1 MEEKKVVRALS
12 EHLSLPPPPPPTVA
26 VAINGKKKSK
36 YVAFWALE
44 KFIPEGFSDFKL
56 LYVRPPVTY
65 IPTPMGNA
73 ISITELRDD
82 VVSAYKQEVDWN
94 TNEML
99 RPYKKMF
106 ERRKAQVEIL
116 VLESNEPVAAIAEE
130 IAGTGVTKLVIG
142 MSLRG
147 FFSRKIDMS
156 SLIATAVPRFCTVYV
171 VSKGKLASV
180 RPSDSDTSGSVR
192 FERIE
197 RSSSTSESTDSPRLP
212 SEYQDLL
219 SFVSEAQSRVSP
231 FFPAP
236 KHSAFPEMS
245 SSSAVVTMDTSS
257 SETERSE
264 VSRGRGMQIV
274 QSGNEGKKNNSNN
287 NNDESFSASFP
298 MGTEAYHAMS
308 WASKWRDHEDRR
320 EIMSS
325 SSSNNHELANMD
337 WGAVVPENY
346 SWVSH
351 QASNMSDG
359 LLSVHSMTDN
369 QVNLSFEIEKL
380 RAELKH
386 VQEMYAMAQTET
398 VDASK
403 KLTELNQR
411 RFMESEKLVDLKE
424 KEVAAKDT
432 ASKEKRRYEEA
443 MKEAEKVKEL
453 MMREALHR
461 REAEIKAERD
471 AKEKDKLQASLV
483 SPGIQYQH
491 YSWEEI
497 AAATSDFSEDLKI
510 GIGAYGTVYKC
521 NLHHTT
527 GAVKV
532 LHAGETQLSKQF
544 DQELEILSKIRH
556 PHLVLLLGACPE
568 RGCLV
573 YEYMDNGSL
582 DDRLMR
588 VNDTPPIPWFDRF
601 RIALEVASA
610 LVFLHKSKPRPII
623 HRDLKPGNIL
633 LDHNYV
639 SKLGDVGLSTMV
651 NQDDAASK
659 LTVYKK
665 TSPVGT
671 LCYIDPEYQRTGI
684 ISPKSDVYS
693 LGVVILQLITA
704 KPAIAITHMV
714 EESIGDDAEF
724 MAVLDVKAGSWPISE
739 TRELA
744 ALGLCCTEMRRRDR
758 PDLKDQIIP
767 ALERLRKVVD
777 KAQNS
782 LSRNPSG
789 PPSHFICPLLKGVMN
804 EPCVAADGYTYDR
817 ESIEDWLREKDTSPV
832 TNLPLPNKNL
842 LANYTLYSAIMEWKS
857 NKK

>member
-1 MEEKKVVRALS
+1 MDDKRPARALS
-12 EHLSLPPPPPPTVA
+12 EHLDRPPPPPPAVA

-36 YVAFWALE
+36 YVVFWALE

-56 LYVRPPVTY
+56 LYVRPPITH

-73 ISITELRDD
+73 ISIAEVRDD
-82 VVSAYKQEVDWN
+82 VVSAYKQDVYWN
-94 TNEML
+94 TDEMI

-106 ERRKAQVEIL
+106 ERRKVQVEIL
-116 VLESNEPVAAIAEE
+116 VLESQEPAAAIAEE
-130 IAGTGVTKLVIG
+130 ISGTGVTKLVIG
-142 MSLRG
+142 MSLLG

-156 SLIATAVPRFCTVYV
+156 SMIATAVPRFCTVYV
-171 VSKGKLASV
+171 ISKGKLASV
-180 RPSDSDTSGSVR
+180 RPSDSDSSGSIR
-192 FERIE
+192 LERIE
-197 RSSSTSESTDSPRLP
+197 RSSSTSGSTDSPGVH
-212 SEYQDLL
+212 SEYQEFA

-231 FFPAP
+231 FSPTP
-236 KHSAFPEMS
+236 KHSKFPEMS
-245 SSSAVVTMDTSS
+245 GSEVVQMDTSS

-264 VSRGRGMQIV
+264 ISGESVMQIV
-274 QSGNEGKKNNSNN
+274 RSGYEGKRNSSSS
-287 NNDESFSASFP
+287 ESFSASFP
-298 MGTEAYHAMS
+298 MGLEAYHAMS
-308 WASKWRDHEDRR
+308 WTSKWRDHEDRR
-320 EIMSS
+320 EIVSS
-325 SSSNNHELANMD
+325 CSSNNHEIANMD
-337 WGAVVPENY
+337 WGAV
-346 SWVSH
+346 
-351 QASNMSDG
+351 
-359 LLSVHSMTDN
+359 
-369 QVNLSFEIEKL
+369 
-380 RAELKH
+380 
-386 VQEMYAMAQTET
+386 
-398 VDASK
+398 
-403 KLTELNQR
+403 LTEINQQR
-411 RFMESEKLVDLKE
+411 LEESEKLVELKQ
-424 KEVAAKDT
+424 KEEVAKDT
-432 ASKEKRRYEEA
+432 ASKDKQRYEEA

-453 MMREALHR
+453 MMKEALQR
-461 REAEIKAERD
+461 REAEIQAERD

-497 AAATSDFSEDLKI
+497 TAATSDFSEDLKI
-510 GIGAYGTVYKC
+510 GVGAYGTVYKC

-568 RGCLV
+568 QGCLV

-582 DDRLMR
+582 DDRLMQ
-588 VNDTPPIPWFDRF
+588 VNDTPPIPWFERF

-633 LDHNYV
+633 LDHNFV

-659 LTVYKK
+659 LTVFKK

-714 EESIGDDAEF
+714 EEAIGDDAEF
-724 MAVLDVKAGSWPISE
+724 MGMLDVKAGSWPISE

-758 PDLKDQIIP
+758 PELKDQIIP
-767 ALERLRKVVD
+767 ALERLRKV
-777 KAQNS
+777 
-782 LSRNPSG
+782 G
-789 PPSHFICPLLKGVMN
+789 MMN

-817 ESIEDWLREKDTSPV
+817 KSIEGWLREKDVSPV

-857 NKK
+857 S

>member
-1 MEEKKVVRALS
+1 MEDKKVVRALS
-12 EHLSLPPPPPPTVA
+12 EHLSLPPPPSPAVA

-36 YVAFWALE
+36 YVVFWALE

-56 LYVRPPVTY
+56 LYVRSPVTY

-73 ISITELRDD
+73 ISIAELRDD

-106 ERRKAQVEIL
+106 ERRKVQVEIL
-116 VLESNEPVAAIAEE
+116 VLESHEPVAAIAEE
-130 IAGTGVTKLVIG
+130 IAGTGVSKLVIG

-156 SLIATAVPRFCTVYV
+156 ALIATAVPRFCTVYV

-180 RPSDSDTSGSVR
+180 RPSDSDASGSTR
-192 FERIE
+192 FERTE
-197 RSSSTSESTDSPRLP
+197 RSSSTSGSTDSPRLP
-212 SEYQDLL
+212 SDYQDYL
-219 SFVSEAQSRVSP
+219 SSVSEAQSRVST
-231 FFPAP
+231 FLPAP
-236 KHSAFPEMS
+236 KHSMS
-245 SSSAVVTMDTSS
+245 SSVSAVVQMETSS
-257 SETERSE
+257 SDTDHEE
-264 VSRGRGMQIV
+264 VSRGRRMEIV
-274 QSGNEGKKNNSNN
+274 DSGNEEKKNK
-287 NNDESFSASFP
+287 DESFSVSFP

-325 SSSNNHELANMD
+325 SSSNNHELANLD

-346 SWVSH
+346 SWVSRC
-351 QASNMSDG
+351 ASNMSDG

-386 VQEMYAMAQTET
+386 VQEMYTMAQTET

-411 RFMESEKLVDLKE
+411 RFEESEKLVELKE
-424 KEVAAKDT
+424 KEEVAQYT
-432 ASKEKRRYEEA
+432 ASKEKQRYEEA

-453 MMREALHR
+453 MMKEALHR
-461 REAEIKAERD
+461 RESEIKADRN

-497 AAATSDFSEDLKI
+497 TAATSDFAEDLKI

-532 LHAGETQLSKQF
+532 LHAGETHLSKQF

-582 DDRLMR
+582 DDRLML
-588 VNDTPPIPWFDRF
+588 VNDTPPIPWFERF

-633 LDHNYV
+633 LDHNFV

-651 NQDDAASK
+651 NQDEASSR
-659 LTVYKK
+659 LTIFKK

-693 LGVVILQLITA
+693 LGVVILQLLTA

-724 MAVLDVKAGSWPISE
+724 MAVLDVNAGSWPISE

-782 LSRNPSG
+782 LSRTPSG

-817 ESIEDWLREKDTSPV
+817 EAIEEWLREKDTSPV
-832 TNLPLPNKNL
+832 TNLPLPNKKL
-842 LANYTLYSAIMEWKS
+842 LANYTLYAAIMDWKS
-857 NKK
+857 NKQ

>member
-1 MEEKKVVRALS
+1 MDEKKAARALS
-12 EHLSLPPPPPPTVA
+12 VHLALPPPPPPTVA

-73 ISITELRDD
+73 ISVTELRDD
-82 VVSAYKQEVDWN
+82 LVSAYKQELDWN
-94 TNEML
+94 TKEML
-99 RPYKKMF
+99 QPYKKMF
-106 ERRKAQVEIL
+106 DRRKVQVEIL
-116 VLESNEPVAAIAEE
+116 VLESNDPSAAIAQE

-156 SLIATAVPRFCTVYV
+156 SMIATAVPRFCTVYV

-180 RPSDSDTSGSVR
+180 RPSDSDASGSIR
-192 FERIE
+192 LET
-197 RSSSTSESTDSPRLP
+197 SSSTSGSTDSPRLP
-212 SEYQDLL
+212 SEYQDFN
-219 SFVSEAQSRVSP
+219 SFVSEAQSRVS
-231 FFPAP
+231 
-236 KHSAFPEMS
+236 EMRS
-245 SSSAVVTMDTSS
+245 SGVAHMDTSC
-257 SETERSE
+257 SETGQSD
-264 VSRGRGMQIV
+264 VSRERGMQIV
-274 QSGNEGKKNNSNN
+274 LSGGGGGGGGNEGRKSNYNN
-287 NNDESFSASFP
+287 NNESFSASFP
-298 MGTEAYHAMS
+298 MGEEAYHAMS
-308 WASKWRDHEDRR
+308 WTSRWRDHEERR
-320 EIMSS
+320 SIMSS
-325 SSSNNHELANMD
+325 SSSNNHELANME

-359 LLSVHSMTDN
+359 RISFHSFNDN
-369 QVNLSFEIEKL
+369 QVNLTFEIEKL
-380 RAELKH
+380 RSELQH
-386 VQEMYAMAQTET
+386 LQEMYAMAQNEN

-403 KLTELNQR
+403 KLNELNQR
-411 RFMESEKLVDLKE
+411 RFEESEKLEDLKE
-424 KEVAAKDT
+424 KEEAAKDT
-432 ASKEKRRYEEA
+432 ASKERQRYEEV

-453 MMREALHR
+453 MVKEALHR
-461 REAEIKAERD
+461 REAEIKAERE

-483 SPGIQYQH
+483 CPGIQYQH

-497 AAATSDFSEDLKI
+497 TAATNDFSEDLKI
-510 GIGAYGTVYKC
+510 GVGAYGTVYKC

-568 RGCLV
+568 RGCLI

-582 DDRLMR
+582 DDRLML
-588 VNDTPPIPWFDRF
+588 VNDTPPIPWFERF

-633 LDHNYV
+633 LDQNFV

-659 LTVYKK
+659 LTVFKK

-714 EESIGDDAEF
+714 EEAIGDDAEF
-724 MAVLDVKAGSWPISE
+724 MALLDVKAGSWPISE

-767 ALERLRKVVD
+767 TLERLWKVVE

-782 LSRNPSG
+782 LSRTSLD

-804 EPCVAADGYTYDR
+804 QPCVAADGFTYDR
-817 ESIEDWLREKDTSPV
+817 EAIEDWLRENDTSPV

-842 LANYTLYSAIMEWKS
+842 LANYTLYSAIMEWKA
-857 NKK
+857 NK

>member
-12 EHLSLPPPPPPTVA
+12 EHLSLPPPPSLSVA

-36 YVAFWALE
+36 YVVFWALE
-44 KFIPEGFSDFKL
+44 KFIPEGFTDFKL

-73 ISITELRDD
+73 ISISELNND
-82 VVSAYKQEVDWN
+82 VVSAYKQEVDRS

-106 ERRKAQVEIL
+106 ERRKVHVEIL
-116 VLESNEPVAAIAEE
+116 VLESHEPVAAIAEE

-156 SLIATAVPRFCTVYV
+156 SMIATAVPRFCTVYV
-171 VSKGKLASV
+171 ISKGKLASV
-180 RPSDSDTSGSVR
+180 RPSESDASGSIR
-192 FERIE
+192 FERTE
-197 RSSSTSESTDSPRLP
+197 RSSSTSGSTDSPRLP
-212 SEYQDLL
+212 SEYQDFL

-231 FFPAP
+231 VFPAR
-236 KHSAFPEMS
+236 KHSMS
-245 SSSAVVTMDTSS
+245 SSSAVVQMDTSS
-257 SETERSE
+257 SETDQEE
-264 VSRGRGMQIV
+264 VSKGRGMEILHMA
-274 QSGNEGKKNNSNN
+274 NEGNKNK
-287 NNDESFSASFP
+287 DESFSASFP

-320 EIMSS
+320 GIMSS

-351 QASNMSDG
+351 CASNMSDG
-359 LLSVHSMTDN
+359 LLSVHSVTDN

-411 RFMESEKLVDLKE
+411 RFEESEKLVELKE
-424 KEVAAKDT
+424 MEEVAKYT
-432 ASKEKRRYEEA
+432 ASKEKQRYEEA

-453 MMREALHR
+453 MMKEALHR
-461 REAEIKAERD
+461 READIKAERD

-491 YSWEEI
+491 YTWEEI
-497 AAATSDFSEDLKI
+497 AAATSDFAENLKI

-582 DDRLMR
+582 DDRLML
-588 VNDTPPIPWFDRF
+588 VNDTPPIPWFERF

-633 LDHNYV
+633 LDHNFV

-651 NQDDAASK
+651 NQDDASSK
-659 LTVYKK
+659 LTVFKK

-704 KPAIAITHMV
+704 KPAIAITHML
-714 EESIGDDAEF
+714 EEAIGDDAEF
-724 MAVLDVKAGSWPISE
+724 MAILDKKAGSWPISE

-767 ALERLRKVVD
+767 ALERLKKVAN

-782 LSRNPSG
+782 LSRTPSG
-789 PPSHFICPLLKGVMN
+789 PPSHFICPLIKGVMN

-817 ESIEDWLREKDTSPV
+817 EAIEEWLRENDTSPV

-857 NKK
+857 NKQ

>member
-12 EHLSLPPPPPPTVA
+12 EHLSLPPPPSPSVA

-44 KFIPEGFSDFKL
+44 KFIPEGFTDFKL
-56 LYVRPPVTY
+56 LYVRPPVSY
-65 IPTPMGNA
+65 IPTPMGNT
-73 ISITELRDD
+73 ISVSELRDD
-82 VVSAYKQEVDWN
+82 VVSAYKQEVDWS

-106 ERRKAQVEIL
+106 ERRKVQVEVL
-116 VLESNEPVAAIAEE
+116 VLDSNEPAAAIAEE

-156 SLIATAVPRFCTVYV
+156 SMIATAVPRFCTVYV
-171 VSKGKLASV
+171 ISKGKLASV
-180 RPSDSDTSGSVR
+180 RPSESDASGSIR
-192 FERIE
+192 FE
-197 RSSSTSESTDSPRLP
+197 RSSSTSGSTDSPRLP
-212 SEYQDLL
+212 PEYQDFL
-219 SFVSEAQSRVSP
+219 SFVSEGQSRVSP
-231 FFPAP
+231 FSPAP
-236 KHSAFPEMS
+236 KNSLG
-245 SSSAVVTMDTSS
+245 SSAVVQMDTSS
-257 SETERSE
+257 SGTDQEE
-264 VSRGRGMQIV
+264 VSTGRGMEIV
-274 QSGNEGKKNNSNN
+274 HSGIEGKKNK
-287 NNDESFSASFP
+287 DESFSASFP
-298 MGTEAYHAMS
+298 MGTEAYNSMS
-308 WASKWRDHEDRR
+308 WTSKWRDHEDRR
-320 EIMSS
+320 EIRSS
-325 SSSNNHELANMD
+325 SSSNNHDLANMD

-351 QASNMSDG
+351 CASNMSDG
-359 LLSVHSMTDN
+359 LLSVHSITDN
-369 QVNLSFEIEKL
+369 QVNLNFEIEKL

-398 VDASK
+398 VGASQ

-411 RFMESEKLVDLKE
+411 RFEESEKLVELKE
-424 KEVAAKDT
+424 KEEVAKDT
-432 ASKEKRRYEEA
+432 GSKEKQRYNEA

-471 AKEKDKLQASLV
+471 AREKDKLQASLV

-491 YSWEEI
+491 YTWEEI
-497 AAATSDFSEDLKI
+497 TAATSDFAENLKI

-582 DDRLMR
+582 DDRLML
-588 VNDTPPIPWFDRF
+588 VNNTPPIPWFDRF

-633 LDHNYV
+633 LDHNFV

-651 NQDDAASK
+651 NQDDDSSN
-659 LTVYKK
+659 LTIFKK

-693 LGVVILQLITA
+693 LGIVILQLLTA
-704 KPAIAITHMV
+704 KPAIAITHMM
-714 EESIGDDAEF
+714 EEAIGDDAEF
-724 MAVLDVKAGSWPISE
+724 MAILDKKAGSWPISE

-767 ALERLRKVVD
+767 ALERLKKVAD

-782 LSRNPSG
+782 LSRTPSG
-789 PPSHFICPLLKGVMN
+789 PPSHFICPLVKGVMN

-817 ESIEDWLREKDTSPV
+817 EAIEEWLRENDTSPV

-857 NKK
+857 NKQ

>member
-1 MEEKKVVRALS
+1 MEGNKPTRSLS
-12 EHLSLPPPPPPTVA
+12 EHLSIPPPPSPAVA

-56 LYVRPPVTY
+56 IYVRPPVTY

-73 ISITELRDD
+73 ISISELRAD
-82 VVSAYKQEVDWN
+82 VVSAYRQEVDWN
-94 TNEML
+94 TNETL

-106 ERRKAQVEIL
+106 ERRKVSVEIL
-116 VLESNEPVAAIAEE
+116 VLESHDPVAAIAEE
-130 IAGTGVTKLVIG
+130 IAGTRVTKLVIG

-156 SLIATAVPRFCTVYV
+156 SMIATAVPRFCTVYV

-180 RPSDSDTSGSVR
+180 RPSDSDASGTIR
-192 FERIE
+192 LERIE
-197 RSSSTSESTDSPRLP
+197 RDSFTSGSTDSPSPRVP
-212 SEYQDLL
+212 SDYQDFL
-219 SFVSEAQSRVSP
+219 SFVSEAQSRVSH
-231 FFPAP
+231 FHPAAA
-236 KHSAFPEMS
+236 KHSEVS
-245 SSSAVVTMDTSS
+245 SSTVVQMDTSS
-257 SETERSE
+257 SETDQSE
-264 VSRGRGMQIV
+264 VSTGRAMQIV
-274 QSGNEGKKNNSNN
+274 PSNGNEEKKSNTSN
-287 NNDESFSASFP
+287 ESFSASFP
-298 MGTEAYHAMS
+298 MGAHEAYHAMS
-308 WASKWRDHEDRR
+308 FASKWRDHEDRR
-320 EIMSS
+320 SIMSS
-325 SSSNNHELANMD
+325 SSSNNHEIANMD

-346 SWVSH
+346 SFVSN
-351 QASNMSDG
+351 QASNMSEG

-369 QVNLSFEIEKL
+369 NQVNLNFEIEKL

-398 VDASK
+398 VDASQ

-411 RFMESEKLVDLKE
+411 KYEESEKLMELKE
-424 KEVAAKDT
+424 KEEVAKDT
-432 ASKEKRRYEEA
+432 ASKEKQRYEET

-453 MMREALHR
+453 MMKEALRR

-491 YSWEEI
+491 YSWEEL
-497 AAATSDFSEDLKI
+497 AAATSNFSEDLKI
-510 GIGAYGTVYKC
+510 GMGAYGTVYKC

-582 DDRLMR
+582 DDRLMQ
-588 VNDTPPIPWFDRF
+588 VNGTPAIPWFERF
-601 RIALEVASA
+601 TIALEVASA

-633 LDHNYV
+633 IDHNFV

-651 NQDDAASK
+651 NQDDASSK
-659 LTVYKK
+659 LTVFKK

-693 LGVVILQLITA
+693 LGIVILQLITA
-704 KPAIAITHMV
+704 KPAIALTHMV
-714 EESIGDDAEF
+714 EEAIGDDAEF
-724 MAVLDVKAGSWPISE
+724 MALLDAKAGPWPISE

-744 ALGLCCTEMRRRDR
+744 ALGLCCTELRRRDR

-777 KAQNS
+777 KAQNLIGRS
-782 LSRNPSG
+782 PSG

-817 ESIEDWLREKDTSPV
+817 EAIQDWLRENDTSPV

-842 LANYTLYSAIMEWKS
+842 LANYNLYSAIMEWKS
-857 NKK
+857 NKQ

>member
-1 MEEKKVVRALS
+1 MDNKKPARPLS
-12 EHLSLPPPPPPTVA
+12 KHLDLPPPPPPSPVVA
-26 VAINGKKKSK
+26 LAINGKKKSK
-36 YVAFWALE
+36 YVVFWALD

-99 RPYKKMF
+99 CPYKKMF
-106 ERRKAQVEIL
+106 ERRKVQVEIL
-116 VLESNEPVAAIAEE
+116 VLESHEPAAAIAKE
-130 IAGTGVTKLVIG
+130 ISETGVTKLVIG
-142 MSLRG
+142 MSLLG

-156 SLIATAVPRFCTVYV
+156 SMIATAVPRFCTVYV

-180 RPSDSDTSGSVR
+180 RPSDSDASIR
-192 FERIE
+192 YE
-197 RSSSTSESTDSPRLP
+197 RSSTTSGSTDSPRAP
-212 SEYQDLL
+212 SEHP
-219 SFVSEAQSRVSP
+219 VSEAQSRFS
-231 FFPAP
+231 
-236 KHSAFPEMS
+236 SLPEMS
-245 SSSAVVTMDTSS
+245 RSTVVQ
-257 SETERSE
+257 SETE
-264 VSRGRGMQIV
+264 
-274 QSGNEGKKNNSNN
+274 QSGNEGKKSINSN
-287 NNDESFSASFP
+287 ESFSASFP
-298 MGTEAYHAMS
+298 MGAEAYHAMS
-308 WASKWRDHEDRR
+308 WTSKWRDHEDRR

-325 SSSNNHELANMD
+325 CSSNNHEVANMD
-337 WGAVVPENY
+337 WGSVVPENY
-346 SWVSH
+346 SFVSH

-359 LLSVHSMTDN
+359 LLSIHSMTGN
-369 QVNLSFEIEKL
+369 HVNMSFEIEKL

-386 VQEMYAMAQTET
+386 VQEMYAMAQIET

-403 KLTELNQR
+403 KLTELNQQ
-411 RFMESEKLVDLKE
+411 RFEELENLVELEEMEEE
-424 KEVAAKDT
+424 AKDT
-432 ASKEKRRYEEA
+432 ASNEKQRYEDK

-453 MMREALHR
+453 MMKEALHR
-461 REAEIKAERD
+461 REAEIKAELD

-483 SPGIQYQH
+483 TPGIQYQH
-491 YSWEEI
+491 YSWEEL

-510 GIGAYGTVYKC
+510 GVGAYGTVYKC

-556 PHLVLLLGACPE
+556 PHLVLLLGACAE

-582 DDRLMR
+582 DDRLML
-588 VNDTPPIPWFDRF
+588 VNDTSPIPWFERF

-610 LVFLHKSKPRPII
+610 LVFLHKCKPRPII

-633 LDHNYV
+633 LDHNFV

-659 LTVYKK
+659 LTVFKK

-684 ISPKSDVYS
+684 ISPKSDVFS

-714 EESIGDDAEF
+714 EEAIGDDAEF
-724 MAVLDVKAGSWPISE
+724 KGI
-739 TRELA
+739 
-744 ALGLCCTEMRRRDR
+744 DR
-758 PDLKDQIIP
+758 PDLKDQSIP

-782 LSRNPSG
+782 ITRTPSG
-789 PPSHFICPLLKGVMN
+789 PPSHFICPLLKGLMN
-804 EPCVAADGYTYDR
+804 QPCVAADGYTYDR
-817 ESIEDWLREKDTSPV
+817 EAIEDWLREKDTSPV

-857 NKK
+857 NKQ

>member
-1 MEEKKVVRALS
+1 MDDKKPARPLS
-12 EHLSLPPPPPPTVA
+12 KHLDLPPPPPPSPVVA
-26 VAINGKKKSK
+26 LAINGKKKSK
-36 YVAFWALE
+36 YVVFWALD

-99 RPYKKMF
+99 CPYKRMF
-106 ERRKAQVEIL
+106 ERRKVQVEIL
-116 VLESNEPVAAIAEE
+116 VLESHEPAAAIAKE
-130 IAGTGVTKLVIG
+130 ISETGVTKLVIG
-142 MSLRG
+142 MSLLG

-156 SLIATAVPRFCTVYV
+156 SMIATAVPRFCTVYV

-180 RPSDSDTSGSVR
+180 RPSDSDASIR
-192 FERIE
+192 YE
-197 RSSSTSESTDSPRLP
+197 RSSTTSGSTDSPRAP
-212 SEYQDLL
+212 SEHP
-219 SFVSEAQSRVSP
+219 VSEAQSRFS
-231 FFPAP
+231 
-236 KHSAFPEMS
+236 SLPEMS
-245 SSSAVVTMDTSS
+245 RSTVVQMDTSS
-257 SETERSE
+257 SETE
-264 VSRGRGMQIV
+264 
-274 QSGNEGKKNNSNN
+274 QSGNEGKKSINSN
-287 NNDESFSASFP
+287 ESFSASFP
-298 MGTEAYHAMS
+298 MGAEAYHAMS
-308 WASKWRDHEDRR
+308 WTCKWRDHEDRR

-325 SSSNNHELANMD
+325 CSSNNHEVANMD
-337 WGAVVPENY
+337 WGSVVPENY
-346 SWVSH
+346 SFVSH
-351 QASNMSDG
+351 QATSNMSDG
-359 LLSVHSMTDN
+359 LLSIHSMTGN
-369 QVNLSFEIEKL
+369 HVNMSFEIEKL

-386 VQEMYAMAQTET
+386 VQEMYAMAQIET

-403 KLTELNQR
+403 KLTELNQQ
-411 RFMESEKLVDLKE
+411 RFEELENLVELEEMEEE
-424 KEVAAKDT
+424 AKDT
-432 ASKEKRRYEEA
+432 ASNEKQRYEDK

-453 MMREALHR
+453 MMKEALHR
-461 REAEIKAERD
+461 REAEIKAELD

-483 SPGIQYQH
+483 TPGIQYQH
-491 YSWEEI
+491 YSWEEL

-510 GIGAYGTVYKC
+510 GVGAYGTVYKC

-556 PHLVLLLGACPE
+556 PHLVLLLGACAE

-573 YEYMDNGSL
+573 YEYMENGSL
-582 DDRLMR
+582 DDRLML
-588 VNDTPPIPWFDRF
+588 VNDTSPIPWFERF

-610 LVFLHKSKPRPII
+610 LVFLHKCKPRPII

-633 LDHNYV
+633 LDHNFV

-659 LTVYKK
+659 LTVFKK

-684 ISPKSDVYS
+684 ISPKSDVFS

-714 EESIGDDAEF
+714 EEAIGDDAEF
-724 MAVLDVKAGSWPISE
+724 M
-739 TRELA
+739 
-744 ALGLCCTEMRRRDR
+744 GLDR

-777 KAQNS
+777 KAQKS
-782 LSRNPSG
+782 ITRTPSG
-789 PPSHFICPLLKGVMN
+789 PPSHFICPLLKGLMN
-804 EPCVAADGYTYDR
+804 QPCVAADGYTYDR
-817 ESIEDWLREKDTSPV
+817 EAIEDWLREKDTSPV

-857 NKK
+857 NKQ

>member
-1 MEEKKVVRALS
+1 MEEKKVARALS
-12 EHLSLPPPPPPTVA
+12 EHLSLPPPPSPVVA

-44 KFIPEGFSDFKL
+44 KFVPEGFSDFKL

-73 ISITELRDD
+73 ISVSELRDD
-82 VVSAYKQEVDWN
+82 VVSAYRQEVDWH

-106 ERRKAQVEIL
+106 ERRKVHVEIL
-116 VLESNEPVAAIAEE
+116 VLESHEPVAAIAEE

-156 SLIATAVPRFCTVYV
+156 SMIATAVPRFCTVYV

-180 RPSDSDTSGSVR
+180 RPSDSDASGSIR
-192 FERIE
+192 FERTE
-197 RSSSTSESTDSPRLP
+197 RSSSTSGSTDSPRLP
-212 SEYQDLL
+212 SEYQDFL

-236 KHSAFPEMS
+236 KHSMS
-245 SSSAVVTMDTSS
+245 TSAVVQMETSS
-257 SETERSE
+257 SENDQEE
-264 VSRGRGMQIV
+264 VSRGRGMEIV
-274 QSGNEGKKNNSNN
+274 QSGNEGKKNK
-287 NNDESFSASFP
+287 DESFSASFP
-298 MGTEAYHAMS
+298 MGTDAYHAMS

-346 SWVSH
+346 SFVSH
-351 QASNMSDG
+351 CASNMSDG
-359 LLSVHSMTDN
+359 LLSVHSVTDN

-398 VDASK
+398 VDASN

-411 RFMESEKLVDLKE
+411 RFMESEKLVELKE
-424 KEVAAKDT
+424 MEEVAKDT
-432 ASKEKRRYEEA
+432 ASKEKQRYEEA

-453 MMREALHR
+453 MMKEALHR

-471 AKEKDKLQASLV
+471 AREKDKLQASLV

-491 YSWEEI
+491 YTWEEI
-497 AAATSDFSEDLKI
+497 AAATSDFAENLKI

-582 DDRLMR
+582 DDRLML
-588 VNDTPPIPWFDRF
+588 VNDTPPIPWFERF
-601 RIALEVASA
+601 RISLEVASA

-633 LDHNYV
+633 LDHNFV

-659 LTVYKK
+659 LTVFKK

-714 EESIGDDAEF
+714 EEAIGDDAEF
-724 MAVLDVKAGSWPISE
+724 MALLDVKAGTWPISE

-744 ALGLCCTEMRRRDR
+744 ALGLCCTELRRRDR

-782 LSRNPSG
+782 LSRTLSG
-789 PPSHFICPLLKGVMN
+789 PPSHFICPLIKGVMN

-817 ESIEDWLREKDTSPV
+817 EAIEEWLREKDTSPV

-857 NKK
+857 NEQ

>member
-1 MEEKKVVRALS
+1 MDKKKSARSLS
-12 EHLSLPPPPPPTVA
+12 EHLSLPPPPSHAVA

-36 YVAFWALE
+36 YVSFWALE

-56 LYVRPPVTY
+56 IYVRPPVTY

-73 ISITELRDD
+73 VSI
-82 VVSAYKQEVDWN
+82 WN
-94 TNEML
+94 SNDTL

-106 ERRKAQVEIL
+106 ERRKVRVEIL
-116 VLESNEPVAAIAEE
+116 VLESHDPVAAIAEE
-130 IAGTGVTKLVIG
+130 IAGTRVTKLVIG

-147 FFSRKIDMS
+147 FFTRKIDMS
-156 SLIATAVPRFCTVYV
+156 SMIATAVPRFCTVYV

-180 RPSDSDTSGSVR
+180 RPSDSDASGTIR
-192 FERIE
+192 FERME
-197 RSSSTSESTDSPRLP
+197 RDSSTSDSIDSPNPIIYLVFF
-212 SEYQDLL
+212 
-219 SFVSEAQSRVSP
+219 SFISEAQSRVSNIST
-231 FFPAP
+231 AS
-236 KHSAFPEMS
+236 KHSEMS
-245 SSSAVVTMDTSS
+245 SSATVQMDMMSS
-257 SETERSE
+257 CETDQQLE
-264 VSRGRGMQIV
+264 VSTCRAMQT
-274 QSGNEGKKNNSNN
+274 EERKSNTSN
-287 NNDESFSASFP
+287 ESFSASF
-298 MGTEAYHAMS
+298 
-308 WASKWRDHEDRR
+308 ASKWRDHEDWRSIR
-320 EIMSS
+320 SS
-325 SSSNNHELANMD
+325 SSSNNHEIANME
-337 WGAVVPENY
+337 WGVVVPENY
-346 SWVSH
+346 SRVSSD
-351 QASNMSDG
+351 QGSNMSDG
-359 LLSVHSMTDN
+359 LLSFNSMTDN
-369 QVNLSFEIEKL
+369 NKANLTFEIEKL

-386 VQEMYAMAQTET
+386 VQEMYAMAETKT
-398 VDASK
+398 VDASQ

-411 RFMESEKLVDLKE
+411 KYEDSQKFTELKE
-424 KEVAAKDT
+424 KEKVANDT
-432 ASKEKRRYEEA
+432 SSKEKQSYEET
-443 MKEAEKVKEL
+443 MKVKEL
-453 MMREALHR
+453 MMKEALRR

-483 SPGIQYQH
+483 SLGIQYQH

-510 GIGAYGTVYKC
+510 GMGAYGTVYKC
-521 NLHHTT
+521 NLHHTA

-582 DDRLMR
+582 YDRLMQ
-588 VNDTPPIPWFDRF
+588 VNDIPAIPWFERF
-601 RIALEVASA
+601 RIALEIASA

-633 LDHNYV
+633 LDHNFV
-639 SKLGDVGLSTMV
+639 SKLGDVGLSTMI

-659 LTVYKK
+659 LTVLKK
-665 TSPVGT
+665 TNPVGT

-693 LGVVILQLITA
+693 LGIVILQLITA
-704 KPAIAITHMV
+704 KSPIGITHKV
-714 EESIGDDAEF
+714 EESIGNDAEF
-724 MAVLDVKAGSWPISE
+724 MALLDVKAGTWPISE

-744 ALGLCCTEMRRRDR
+744 ALGLWCTELRRRDR
-758 PDLKDQIIP
+758 PDLKDLIIP
-767 ALERLRKVVD
+767 ALERLWKVVD
-777 KAQNS
+777 EAQNS
-782 LSRNPSG
+782 VGRTPSG

-817 ESIEDWLREKDTSPV
+817 EAIQDWLRENDTSPV

-842 LANYTLYSAIMEWKS
+842 LANYNLYSAIMEWKS
-857 NKK
+857 NKQ

>member
-1 MEEKKVVRALS
+1 MDDKRPARALS
-12 EHLSLPPPPPPTVA
+12 EHLDRPPPPPPAVA

-36 YVAFWALE
+36 YVVFWALE

-56 LYVRPPVTY
+56 LYVRPPITH

-73 ISITELRDD
+73 ISIAEVRDD
-82 VVSAYKQEVDWN
+82 VVSAYKQDVYWN
-94 TNEML
+94 TDEMI

-106 ERRKAQVEIL
+106 ERRKVQVEIL
-116 VLESNEPVAAIAEE
+116 VLESQEPAAAIAEE
-130 IAGTGVTKLVIG
+130 ISGTGVTKLVIG
-142 MSLRG
+142 MSLLG

-156 SLIATAVPRFCTVYV
+156 SMIATAVPRFCTVYV
-171 VSKGKLASV
+171 ISKGKLASV
-180 RPSDSDTSGSVR
+180 RPSDSDSSGSIR
-192 FERIE
+192 LERIE
-197 RSSSTSESTDSPRLP
+197 RSSSTSGSTDSPGVH
-212 SEYQDLL
+212 SEYQEFA

-231 FFPAP
+231 FSPTP
-236 KHSAFPEMS
+236 KHSKFPEMS
-245 SSSAVVTMDTSS
+245 GSEVVQMDTSS

-264 VSRGRGMQIV
+264 ISGESVMQIV
-274 QSGNEGKKNNSNN
+274 RSGYEGKRNSSSS
-287 NNDESFSASFP
+287 ESFSASFP
-298 MGTEAYHAMS
+298 MGLEAYHAMS
-308 WASKWRDHEDRR
+308 WTSKWRDHEDRR
-320 EIMSS
+320 EIVSS
-325 SSSNNHELANMD
+325 CSSNNHEIANMD
-337 WGAVVPENY
+337 WGAVVPDNY
-346 SWVSH
+346 SFVSPRT
-351 QASNMSDG
+351 SNMSDG

-369 QVNLSFEIEKL
+369 HVNLNFEIEKL

-386 VQEMYAMAQTET
+386 VQEMYAKAQSET
-398 VDASK
+398 VDASEE
-403 KLTELNQR
+403 LTEINQQR
-411 RFMESEKLVDLKE
+411 LEESEKLVELKQ
-424 KEVAAKDT
+424 KEEVAKDT
-432 ASKEKRRYEEA
+432 ASKDKQRYEEA

-453 MMREALHR
+453 MMKEALQR
-461 REAEIKAERD
+461 REAEIQAERD

-497 AAATSDFSEDLKI
+497 TAATSDFSEDLKI
-510 GIGAYGTVYKC
+510 GVGAYGTVYKC

-568 RGCLV
+568 QGCLV

-582 DDRLMR
+582 DDRLMQ
-588 VNDTPPIPWFDRF
+588 VNDTPPIPWFERF

-633 LDHNYV
+633 LDHNFV

-659 LTVYKK
+659 LTVFKK

-714 EESIGDDAEF
+714 EEAIGDDAEF
-724 MAVLDVKAGSWPISE
+724 MGMLDVKAGSWPISE

-758 PDLKDQIIP
+758 PELKDQIIP
-767 ALERLRKVVD
+767 ALERLRKVVY

-782 LSRNPSG
+782 LSRTPSG
-789 PPSHFICPLLKGVMN
+789 PPSHFISLHL
-804 EPCVAADGYTYDR
+804 
-817 ESIEDWLREKDTSPV
+817 SPSQGDDERAV
-832 TNLPLPNKNL
+832 CSCGWV
-842 LANYTLYSAIMEWKS
+842 YIRS
-857 NKK
+857 

>member
-1 MEEKKVVRALS
+1 MDDKKPARPLS
-12 EHLSLPPPPPPTVA
+12 KHLDLPPPPPPSPVVA
-26 VAINGKKKSK
+26 LAINGKKKSK
-36 YVAFWALE
+36 YVVFWALD

-99 RPYKKMF
+99 CPYKRMF
-106 ERRKAQVEIL
+106 ERRKVQVEIL
-116 VLESNEPVAAIAEE
+116 VLESHEPAAAIAKE
-130 IAGTGVTKLVIG
+130 ISETGVTKLVIG
-142 MSLRG
+142 MSLLG

-156 SLIATAVPRFCTVYV
+156 SMIATAVPRFCTVYV

-180 RPSDSDTSGSVR
+180 RPSDSDASIR
-192 FERIE
+192 YE
-197 RSSSTSESTDSPRLP
+197 RSSTTSGSTDSPRAP
-212 SEYQDLL
+212 SEHP
-219 SFVSEAQSRVSP
+219 VSEAQSRFS
-231 FFPAP
+231 
-236 KHSAFPEMS
+236 SLPEMS
-245 SSSAVVTMDTSS
+245 RSTVVQMDTSS
-257 SETERSE
+257 SETE
-264 VSRGRGMQIV
+264 
-274 QSGNEGKKNNSNN
+274 QSGNEGKKSINSN
-287 NNDESFSASFP
+287 ESFSASFP
-298 MGTEAYHAMS
+298 MGAEAYHAMS
-308 WASKWRDHEDRR
+308 WTS
-320 EIMSS
+320 
-325 SSSNNHELANMD
+325 
-337 WGAVVPENY
+337 
-346 SWVSH
+346 
-351 QASNMSDG
+351 SNMSDG
-359 LLSVHSMTDN
+359 LLSIHSMTGN
-369 QVNLSFEIEKL
+369 HVNMSFEIEKL

-386 VQEMYAMAQTET
+386 VQEMYAMAQIET

-403 KLTELNQR
+403 KLTELNQQ
-411 RFMESEKLVDLKE
+411 RFEELENLVELEEMEEE
-424 KEVAAKDT
+424 AKDT
-432 ASKEKRRYEEA
+432 ASNEKQRYEDK

-453 MMREALHR
+453 MMKEALHR
-461 REAEIKAERD
+461 REAEIKAELD

-483 SPGIQYQH
+483 TPGIQYQH
-491 YSWEEI
+491 YSWEEL

-510 GIGAYGTVYKC
+510 GVGAYGTVYKC

-556 PHLVLLLGACPE
+556 PHLVLLLGACAE

-573 YEYMDNGSL
+573 YEYMENGSL
-582 DDRLMR
+582 DDRLML
-588 VNDTPPIPWFDRF
+588 VNDTSPIPWFERF

-610 LVFLHKSKPRPII
+610 LVFLHKCKPRPII

-633 LDHNYV
+633 LDHNFV

-659 LTVYKK
+659 LTVFKK

-684 ISPKSDVYS
+684 ISPKSDVFS

-714 EESIGDDAEF
+714 EEAIGDDAEF
-724 MAVLDVKAGSWPISE
+724 M
-739 TRELA
+739 
-744 ALGLCCTEMRRRDR
+744 GLDR

-777 KAQNS
+777 KAQKS
-782 LSRNPSG
+782 ITRTPSG
-789 PPSHFICPLLKGVMN
+789 PPSHFICPLLKGLMN
-804 EPCVAADGYTYDR
+804 QPCVAADGYTYDR
-817 ESIEDWLREKDTSPV
+817 EAIEDWLREKDTSPV

-857 NKK
+857 NKQ

>member
-1 MEEKKVVRALS
+1 MEDRKTESSLS
-12 EHLSLPPPPPPTVA
+12 QHVSQPIPPPAVA

-44 KFIPEGFSDFKL
+44 KFIPEGYSDFKL
-56 LYVRPPVTY
+56 LYVRPPVAY

-73 ISITELRDD
+73 ISVTELRDD

-94 TNEML
+94 TNEIL

-106 ERRKAQVEIL
+106 DRRKVRVEIM
-116 VLESNEPVAAIAEE
+116 VLESHEPASAIAEE
-130 IAGTGVTKLVIG
+130 IAGTGVSKLVIG

-156 SLIATAVPRFCTVYV
+156 SMIATAVPRFCTVYV

-180 RPSDSDTSGSVR
+180 RPSDSDASGSIMSTTSG
-192 FERIE
+192 
-197 RSSSTSESTDSPRLP
+197 STDSPRVLP
-212 SEYQDLL
+212 EYQDFV
-219 SFVSEAQSRVSP
+219 SYVSEAQSRVSSL
-231 FFPAP
+231 AP
-236 KHSAFPEMS
+236 RQLRHPEMS
-245 SSSAVVTMDTSS
+245 SNAVVQMDTSS
-257 SETERSE
+257 NETEEQSE
-264 VSRGRGMQIV
+264 VSRESRLQIV
-274 QSGNEGKKNNSNN
+274 PSGGGGGNDQWKRSNN
-287 NNDESFSASFP
+287 NNESFSASFP
-298 MGTEAYHAMS
+298 MGEEAYHAMS
-308 WASKWRDHEDRR
+308 WTSRWRDHEERR
-320 EIMSS
+320 SIMSS
-325 SSSNNHELANMD
+325 SSSNNHDLANME

-346 SWVSH
+346 SFVSH

-359 LLSVHSMTDN
+359 RISFHSFNDN
-369 QVNLSFEIEKL
+369 QVNLTFEIEKL
-380 RAELKH
+380 RAELQQL
-386 VQEMYAMAQTET
+386 QEMYAMAQNEN

-403 KLTELNQR
+403 KLNELNKK
-411 RFMESEKLVDLKE
+411 RFEESEKLVELKE
-424 KEVAAKDT
+424 QEEVAKDT
-432 ASKEKRRYEEA
+432 ASKERQRYDEV

-453 MMREALHR
+453 MVKEALHR
-461 REAEIKAERD
+461 REAEIKAERE
-471 AKEKDKLQASLV
+471 AKEKDRLQASLV
-483 SPGIQYQH
+483 CPGIQYQH

-497 AAATSDFSEDLKI
+497 TAATSNFSEDLKI

-582 DDRLMR
+582 DDRLML
-588 VNDTPPIPWFDRF
+588 VNDTPPIPWFERF

-633 LDHNYV
+633 LDQNFV

-659 LTVYKK
+659 LTVFKK

-714 EESIGDDAEF
+714 EEAIGDDAEF
-724 MAVLDVKAGSWPISE
+724 MALLDVKAGSWPISE

-758 PDLKDQIIP
+758 PDLKDMIIP
-767 ALERLRKVVD
+767 TLERLWKVVE

-782 LSRNPSG
+782 LSRTSLD

-804 EPCVAADGYTYDR
+804 QPCVAADGFTYDR
-817 ESIEDWLREKDTSPV
+817 EAIEDWLRENDTSPV
-832 TNLPLPNKNL
+832 TSLQLPNKNL
-842 LANYTLYSAIMEWKS
+842 LANYTLYSAIMEWRA
-857 NKK
+857 NK

>member
-1 MEEKKVVRALS
+1 MDDKKPARAS
-12 EHLSLPPPPPPTVA
+12 GKHLDLPPPSPSPAVVA
-26 VAINGKKKSK
+26 LAINGKKKSK
-36 YVAFWALE
+36 YVVFWALE
-44 KFIPEGFSDFKL
+44 KFVPDGFSDFKL
-56 LYVRPPVTY
+56 LYVRPPITY

-73 ISITELRDD
+73 ISIKEVRDD
-82 VVSAYKQEVDWN
+82 VVSAYRQDVDSN

-106 ERRKAQVEIL
+106 ERRKVQVEIL
-116 VLESNEPVAAIAEE
+116 VIESQEPAAAIAEE

-142 MSLRG
+142 MSLLG

-156 SLIATAVPRFCTVYV
+156 SMIAAAVPRFCTVYV

-180 RPSDSDTSGSVR
+180 RPSDSDSSGSTR
-192 FERIE
+192 LERIK
-197 RSSSTSESTDSPRLP
+197 RSSSTSGSTDSPRD
-212 SEYQDLL
+212 QDFA
-219 SFVSEAQSRVSP
+219 SFVSEAHSRVSP
-231 FFPAP
+231 FSPAP
-236 KHSAFPEMS
+236 KHLTFPEMS
-245 SSSAVVTMDTSS
+245 GSEVVQMDSSS
-257 SETERSE
+257 SETEQLE
-264 VSRGRGMQIV
+264 VSGESVMQIV
-274 QSGNEGKKNNSNN
+274 RSGYEGKRNSSGS
-287 NNDESFSASFP
+287 ESFSASFP
-298 MGTEAYHAMS
+298 MGLEAFHAMS
-308 WASKWRDHEDRR
+308 WTSKWRDHEERR

-325 SSSNNHELANMD
+325 CSSNTISNMD
-337 WGAVVPENY
+337 WGAVVPDNC
-346 SWVSH
+346 SFVSPRT
-351 QASNMSDG
+351 SNMSDG
-359 LLSVHSMTDN
+359 LLSVHS
-369 QVNLSFEIEKL
+369 VNLSFEIEKL

-398 VDASK
+398 VDASEE
-403 KLTELNQR
+403 LTELNQR
-411 RFMESEKLVDLKE
+411 RFEESEKLVELKE
-424 KEVAAKDT
+424 KEEVAKDT
-432 ASKEKRRYEEA
+432 ASKDKERYEEV
-443 MKEAEKVKEL
+443 MKEAEKVKGL
-453 MMREALHR
+453 MMKEALHR
-461 REAEIKAERD
+461 REAEIKAERN

-510 GIGAYGTVYKC
+510 GVGAYGTVYKC

-568 RGCLV
+568 RGCLI
-573 YEYMDNGSL
+573 YEYMENGSL
-582 DDRLMR
+582 DDRLML
-588 VNDTPPIPWFDRF
+588 VNDTPPIPWFERF

-610 LVFLHKSKPRPII
+610 LVFLHKCKPRPII

-633 LDHNYV
+633 LDHNFV

-659 LTVYKK
+659 LTVFKK

-714 EESIGDDAEF
+714 EEAIGDDAKF
-724 MAVLDVKAGSWPISE
+724 MGLLDVKAGSWPISE

-744 ALGLCCTEMRRRDR
+744 ALGLWCTEMRRRDR

-782 LSRNPSG
+782 ITRTPSG
-789 PPSHFICPLLKGVMN
+789 PPSHFICPLLKGLMN
-804 EPCVAADGYTYDR
+804 QPCVAADGYTYDR
-817 ESIEDWLREKDTSPV
+817 EAIEDWLREKDTSPV

-857 NKK
+857 NKQ

>member
-1 MEEKKVVRALS
+1 MDDKKPARALGK
-12 EHLSLPPPPPPTVA
+12 HLDLPPPSPSPLVA
-26 VAINGKKKSK
+26 LAINGKKKSK
-36 YVAFWALE
+36 YVVFWALE
-44 KFIPEGFSDFKL
+44 KFVPEGFSDFKL
-56 LYVRPPVTY
+56 LYVRPPITY

-73 ISITELRDD
+73 ISIKEVRDD
-82 VVSAYKQEVDWN
+82 VVSAYRQDVDSN

-106 ERRKAQVEIL
+106 ERRKVQVEIL
-116 VLESNEPVAAIAEE
+116 VIESQEPAAAIAEE

-142 MSLRG
+142 MSLLG

-156 SLIATAVPRFCTVYV
+156 SMIAAAVPRLCTVYV

-180 RPSDSDTSGSVR
+180 RPSDSDSSGSTR
-192 FERIE
+192 LERIK
-197 RSSSTSESTDSPRLP
+197 RSSSTSGSTDSPRA
-212 SEYQDLL
+212 QDFA
-219 SFVSEAQSRVSP
+219 SFVSEAHSRVSP
-231 FFPAP
+231 FSPAP
-236 KHSAFPEMS
+236 KHLTFPEMS
-245 SSSAVVTMDTSS
+245 GSEVVQMDSSS
-257 SETERSE
+257 SETEQSE
-264 VSRGRGMQIV
+264 VSGESVMQIV
-274 QSGNEGKKNNSNN
+274 RSGYEGKRNSSSS
-287 NNDESFSASFP
+287 ESFSASFP
-298 MGTEAYHAMS
+298 MGLEAFHAMS
-308 WASKWRDHEDRR
+308 WTSKWRDHEERR

-325 SSSNNHELANMD
+325 CSSNTISNMD
-337 WGAVVPENY
+337 WGAVVPDNC
-346 SWVSH
+346 SFVSPRT
-351 QASNMSDG
+351 SNMSDG
-359 LLSVHSMTDN
+359 LLSVHSVTDN
-369 QVNLSFEIEKL
+369 HVNLSFEIEKL

-398 VDASK
+398 VDASEE
-403 KLTELNQR
+403 LTELNQR
-411 RFMESEKLVDLKE
+411 RFKESEKLVELKE
-424 KEVAAKDT
+424 KEEVAKDT
-432 ASKEKRRYEEA
+432 ASKDKERYEE
-443 MKEAEKVKEL
+443 VKEL
-453 MMREALHR
+453 MMKEALHR
-461 REAEIKAERD
+461 REAEIKAERN

-510 GIGAYGTVYKC
+510 GVGAYGTVYKC

-573 YEYMDNGSL
+573 YEYMENGSL
-582 DDRLMR
+582 DDRLML
-588 VNDTPPIPWFDRF
+588 VNNTPPIPWLERF

-610 LVFLHKSKPRPII
+610 LVFLHKCKPRPII

-633 LDHNYV
+633 LDHNFV

-659 LTVYKK
+659 LTVFKK

-714 EESIGDDAEF
+714 EEAIGDDAKF
-724 MAVLDVKAGSWPISE
+724 MGLLDVKAGSWPIGE

-744 ALGLCCTEMRRRDR
+744 ALGLWCTEMRRRDR
-758 PDLKDQIIP
+758 PDLKDQFIP

-782 LSRNPSG
+782 ITRTPSG
-789 PPSHFICPLLKGVMN
+789 PPSHFICPLLKGLMN
-804 EPCVAADGYTYDR
+804 QPCVAADGYTYDR
-817 ESIEDWLREKDTSPV
+817 EAIEDWLREKDTSPV

-857 NKK
+857 NKQ

>member
-1 MEEKKVVRALS
+1 MDDKKPARALS
-12 EHLSLPPPPPPTVA
+12 DHLDLPHPPPPAVA

-36 YVAFWALE
+36 YVVFWALE
-44 KFIPEGFSDFKL
+44 KFIPEGFSDFTL
-56 LYVRPPVTY
+56 LYVRPPITH

-73 ISITELRDD
+73 ISIAEVRDD
-82 VVSAYKQEVDWN
+82 VVSAYKQDVDWN
-94 TNEML
+94 TDEMI

-106 ERRKAQVEIL
+106 ERRKVQVEIL
-116 VLESNEPVAAIAEE
+116 VLESQEAAAAIAEE

-142 MSLRG
+142 MSLLG

-156 SLIATAVPRFCTVYV
+156 SMIAAAVPRFCTVYV
-171 VSKGKLASV
+171 IAKGKLASV
-180 RPSDSDTSGSVR
+180 RPSDSDASGSIR
-192 FERIE
+192 LERIE
-197 RSSSTSESTDSPRLP
+197 RSSSTSGSTDSPRAH
-212 SEYQDLL
+212 SEYQDFA

-231 FFPAP
+231 FSPNP
-236 KHSAFPEMS
+236 KHSKFPEMS
-245 SSSAVVTMDTSS
+245 SSEVVQMDTSS

-264 VSRGRGMQIV
+264 ISRESVMQIV
-274 QSGNEGKKNNSNN
+274 RSGHEGKRNSSSS
-287 NNDESFSASFP
+287 ESFSSSFP
-298 MGTEAYHAMS
+298 MGLEAYHAMS
-308 WASKWRDHEDRR
+308 WTSKWRDHEERR
-320 EIMSS
+320 EIVSS
-325 SSSNNHELANMD
+325 CSSNNHEIASMD
-337 WGAVVPENY
+337 WGAVVPDNY
-346 SWVSH
+346 SFVSH
-351 QASNMSDG
+351 RTSYMSDG

-369 QVNLSFEIEKL
+369 HVNLSFEIEKL

-386 VQEMYAMAQTET
+386 VQEMYAMAQNET
-398 VDASK
+398 VDASEQ
-403 KLTELNQR
+403 LTELNQR
-411 RFMESEKLVDLKE
+411 KFEESEKLVELKE
-424 KEVAAKDT
+424 KEEEANDT
-432 ASKEKRRYEEA
+432 ASKDKQRYEEV

-453 MMREALHR
+453 MMKEALHR
-461 REAEIKAERD
+461 REAEIKEERD
-471 AKEKDKLQASLV
+471 AKEKDRLQASLV
-483 SPGIQYQH
+483 SPGVQYQH

-497 AAATSDFSEDLKI
+497 TAATSDFSEDLKI
-510 GIGAYGTVYKC
+510 GVGAYGTVYKC

-544 DQELEILSKIRH
+544 DQELEILRKIRH

-582 DDRLMR
+582 DDRLML
-588 VNDTPPIPWFDRF
+588 VNDTPPIPWFERF

-633 LDHNYV
+633 LDNNFV

-659 LTVYKK
+659 LTVFKK

-671 LCYIDPEYQRTGI
+671 LCYIDPEYQRTGL

-693 LGVVILQLITA
+693 LGVVILQLITG

-714 EESIGDDAEF
+714 EEAIGDDAEF
-724 MAVLDVKAGSWPISE
+724 MGLLDVKAGAWPISE

-767 ALERLRKVVD
+767 TLERLRKVVD

-782 LSRNPSG
+782 LSRTLFS

-804 EPCVAADGYTYDR
+804 EPCVASDGYTYDR
-817 ESIEDWLREKDTSPV
+817 EAIEYWLREKDMSPV
-832 TNLPLPNKNL
+832 TNLPLPSKNL
-842 LANYTLYSAIMEWKS
+842 LANYTLYSAIMEWRKS
-857 NKK
+857 NKL

>member
-1 MEEKKVVRALS
+1 MDDKKPARALGK
-12 EHLSLPPPPPPTVA
+12 HLDLTFPSPSPVVA
-26 VAINGKKKSK
+26 LAINGKKKSK
-36 YVAFWALE
+36 YVVFWALE
-44 KFIPEGFSDFKL
+44 KFVPEGLSDFKL
-56 LYVRPPVTY
+56 LYVRPPITY
-65 IPTPMGNA
+65 IPTPN
-73 ISITELRDD
+73 
-82 VVSAYKQEVDWN
+82 VDSN

-106 ERRKAQVEIL
+106 ERRKVQVEIL
-116 VLESNEPVAAIAEE
+116 VIESQEPAAAIAEE

-142 MSLRG
+142 MSLHG

-156 SLIATAVPRFCTVYV
+156 SMIVAAVPRFCTVYV

-180 RPSDSDTSGSVR
+180 RPSDSDSSGSTR
-192 FERIE
+192 LERIE
-197 RSSSTSESTDSPRLP
+197 RSSSTCGSTDSPRA
-212 SEYQDLL
+212 QDFA
-219 SFVSEAQSRVSP
+219 SFVSEAHSRVSP
-231 FFPAP
+231 FSPAP
-236 KHSAFPEMS
+236 KHLTFPEMS
-245 SSSAVVTMDTSS
+245 GREVVQMDSSS
-257 SETERSE
+257 SETEQSE
-264 VSRGRGMQIV
+264 VSGESVMQIV
-274 QSGNEGKKNNSNN
+274 WSGYEGKRNSSGS
-287 NNDESFSASFP
+287 ESFSASFP
-298 MGTEAYHAMS
+298 MGLEAFHAMS
-308 WASKWRDHEDRR
+308 WTSKWRDHEERR

-325 SSSNNHELANMD
+325 CSSNTISNMD
-337 WGAVVPENY
+337 WGAVVPDNC
-346 SWVSH
+346 SFVSPRT
-351 QASNMSDG
+351 SNMSDG
-359 LLSVHSMTDN
+359 LLSVHSVTDN
-369 QVNLSFEIEKL
+369 HVNLSFEIEKL

-398 VDASK
+398 VDASEE
-403 KLTELNQR
+403 LTELNQR
-411 RFMESEKLVDLKE
+411 RFEESEKLVELKE
-424 KEVAAKDT
+424 KEEVAKDT
-432 ASKEKRRYEEA
+432 ASKDKERYEEV

-453 MMREALHR
+453 MMKEALHR
-461 REAEIKAERD
+461 REAEIKAERN

-491 YSWEEI
+491 YSREEI

-510 GIGAYGTVYKC
+510 GVGAYGTVYKC

-568 RGCLV
+568 RGCLL
-573 YEYMDNGSL
+573 YEYMENGSL
-582 DDRLMR
+582 DDRLML
-588 VNDTPPIPWFDRF
+588 VNNTPPIPWLERF

-610 LVFLHKSKPRPII
+610 LVFLHKCKPRPII

-633 LDHNYV
+633 LDHNFV

-659 LTVYKK
+659 LTVFKK

-714 EESIGDDAEF
+714 EEAIGDDPEF
-724 MAVLDVKAGSWPISE
+724 MGLLDVKAGAWPISE

-744 ALGLCCTEMRRRDR
+744 ALGLWCTEMRRRDR

-782 LSRNPSG
+782 ITRTPSG
-789 PPSHFICPLLKGVMN
+789 PPSHFICPLLKGLMN
-804 EPCVAADGYTYDR
+804 QPCVAADGYTYDR
-817 ESIEDWLREKDTSPV
+817 EAIEDWLREKDTSPV

-857 NKK
+857 NKQ

>member
-1 MEEKKVVRALS
+1 MDDKKPARPLS
-12 EHLSLPPPPPPTVA
+12 KHLDLPPPPPPSPVVA
-26 VAINGKKKSK
+26 LAINGKKKSK
-36 YVAFWALE
+36 YVVFWALD

-99 RPYKKMF
+99 CPYKKMF
-106 ERRKAQVEIL
+106 ERRKVQVEIL
-116 VLESNEPVAAIAEE
+116 VLESHEPAAAIAKE
-130 IAGTGVTKLVIG
+130 ISETGVTKLVIG
-142 MSLRG
+142 MSLLG

-156 SLIATAVPRFCTVYV
+156 SMIATAVPRFCTVYV

-180 RPSDSDTSGSVR
+180 RPSDSDASIR
-192 FERIE
+192 YE
-197 RSSSTSESTDSPRLP
+197 RSSTTSGSTDSPRAP
-212 SEYQDLL
+212 SGKLL
-219 SFVSEAQSRVSP
+219 HPVSEAQSRFS
-231 FFPAP
+231 
-236 KHSAFPEMS
+236 SLPEMS
-245 SSSAVVTMDTSS
+245 RSTVVQ
-257 SETERSE
+257 SETE
-264 VSRGRGMQIV
+264 
-274 QSGNEGKKNNSNN
+274 QSGNEGKKSINSN
-287 NNDESFSASFP
+287 ESFSASFP
-298 MGTEAYHAMS
+298 MGAEAYHAMS
-308 WASKWRDHEDRR
+308 WTSKWRDHEDRR

-325 SSSNNHELANMD
+325 CSSNNHEVANMD
-337 WGAVVPENY
+337 WGSVVPENY
-346 SWVSH
+346 SFVSH

-359 LLSVHSMTDN
+359 LLSIHSMTDN
-369 QVNLSFEIEKL
+369 HVNMSFEIEKL

-386 VQEMYAMAQTET
+386 VQEMYDMAQTET

-403 KLTELNQR
+403 KLTELNQQ
-411 RFMESEKLVDLKE
+411 RFEELENLVELEEMEEE
-424 KEVAAKDT
+424 AKDT
-432 ASKEKRRYEEA
+432 ASNEKLRYKDK

-453 MMREALHR
+453 MMKEALHR
-461 REAEIKAERD
+461 REAEIKAELD

-483 SPGIQYQH
+483 TPGIQYQH

-510 GIGAYGTVYKC
+510 GVGAYGTVYKC

-556 PHLVLLLGACPE
+556 PHLVLLLGACAE

-573 YEYMDNGSL
+573 YEYMENGSL
-582 DDRLMR
+582 DDRLML
-588 VNDTPPIPWFDRF
+588 VNDTSPIPWFERF

-610 LVFLHKSKPRPII
+610 LVFLHKCKPRPII

-633 LDHNYV
+633 LDHNFV

-659 LTVYKK
+659 LTVFKK

-714 EESIGDDAEF
+714 EEAIGDDAEF
-724 MAVLDVKAGSWPISE
+724 MGMLDVKAGSWPISE

-744 ALGLCCTEMRRRDR
+744 ALGLWCTEMRRRDR

-782 LSRNPSG
+782 ITRTPSG
-789 PPSHFICPLLKGVMN
+789 PPSHFICPLLKGLMN
-804 EPCVAADGYTYDR
+804 QPCVAADGYTYDR
-817 ESIEDWLREKDTSPV
+817 EAIEDWLREKYTSPV

-857 NKK
+857 NKQ

>member
-1 MEEKKVVRALS
+1 MEEKKAARTLS
-12 EHLSLPPPPPPTVA
+12 EHLSLPRPPPHAVA

-36 YVAFWALE
+36 YSVLWALD

-65 IPTPMGNA
+65 VPTPMGNA

-99 RPYKKMF
+99 CPYKKMF
-106 ERRKAQVEIL
+106 ERKKVQVEIL
-116 VLESNEPVAAIAEE
+116 VLESHDPAAAIAEE
-130 IAGTGVTKLVIG
+130 IARTRVTKLVIG
-142 MSLRG
+142 MSLLG

-156 SLIATAVPRFCTVYV
+156 SMIATAVPRFCTVYV
-171 VSKGKLASV
+171 VSKEKLASV
-180 RPSDSDTSGSVR
+180 RPSDSEASTR
-192 FERIE
+192 FER
-197 RSSSTSESTDSPRLP
+197 SSTTSVSTDSHTVP
-212 SEYQDLL
+212 SEH
-219 SFVSEAQSRVSP
+219 SVSEAQSRFS
-231 FFPAP
+231 
-236 KHSAFPEMS
+236 HLSEMS
-245 SSSAVVTMDTSS
+245 RSTVVQMDRSS
-257 SETERSE
+257 SETE
-264 VSRGRGMQIV
+264 
-274 QSGNEGKKNNSNN
+274 QSGNEGKKSINSS
-287 NNDESFSASFP
+287 EISSAS
-298 MGTEAYHAMS
+298 YHAMS
-308 WASKWRDHEDRR
+308 WTSKWRDLEDRR
-320 EIMSS
+320 EIVSS

-346 SWVSH
+346 SFVSH

-359 LLSVHSMTDN
+359 LLSVHSLTDN
-369 QVNLSFEIEKL
+369 QVDMSFEIEKL
-380 RAELKH
+380 RAKLKH

-403 KLTELNQR
+403 KLTELNQQR
-411 RFMESEKLVDLKE
+411 SEESENLVELKE
-424 KEVAAKDT
+424 KE
-432 ASKEKRRYEEA
+432 E
-443 MKEAEKVKEL
+443 EL
-453 MMREALHR
+453 MMEEALHR

-471 AKEKDKLQASLV
+471 AKEKDNLQASLV

-491 YSWEEI
+491 YSWEEL

-510 GIGAYGTVYKC
+510 GVGAYGTVYKC

-544 DQELEILSKIRH
+544 DQELNILSKIRH

-573 YEYMDNGSL
+573 YEYMNNGSL
-582 DDRLMR
+582 DDRLML
-588 VNDTPPIPWFDRF
+588 VNDTPPIAWFERF

-610 LVFLHKSKPRPII
+610 LVFLHKCKPRPII

-633 LDHNYV
+633 LDHNFV

-659 LTVYKK
+659 LTVLKK

-714 EESIGDDAEF
+714 EEVIGDDAEF
-724 MAVLDVKAGSWPISE
+724 MELLDVKAGAWPISE

-758 PDLKDQIIP
+758 PDLRDQIIP
-767 ALERLRKVVD
+767 ALERLWRVVD

-782 LSRNPSG
+782 ISRTPSSG

-804 EPCVAADGYTYDR
+804 QPCVAADGYTYDR
-817 ESIEDWLREKDTSPV
+817 EAIEEWLIEKDVSPV
-832 TNLPLPNKNL
+832 TKLPLPNKNL

-857 NKK
+857 NKQ

>member
-1 MEEKKVVRALS
+1 MEEKKVARALS
-12 EHLSLPPPPPPTVA
+12 EHLSLPPPPSPVIA

-56 LYVRPPVTY
+56 LYVRPPITY

-73 ISITELRDD
+73 ISVTELRDD
-82 VVSAYKQEVDWN
+82 VVSAYRQEMDYN

-106 ERRKAQVEIL
+106 ERRKVQVEIL

-130 IAGTGVTKLVIG
+130 IAETGVNKLVIG

-147 FFSRKIDMS
+147 FFSRKIDVS

-180 RPSDSDTSGSVR
+180 RPSDSDASGSIK
-192 FERIE
+192 FERTE
-197 RSSSTSESTDSPRLP
+197 RSSSTSGSTDSPRLP
-212 SEYQDLL
+212 SDYQDFL
-219 SFVSEAQSRVSP
+219 SFASEAQSRVSP
-231 FFPAP
+231 LFPAP

-245 SSSAVVTMDTSS
+245 SSTVVQMDTSS
-257 SETERSE
+257 SDTDYSE

-274 QSGNEGKKNNSNN
+274 QSGNEGRKNNSNN
-287 NNDESFSASFP
+287 ESFSASFP
-298 MGTEAYHAMS
+298 MGVEAYNAMS
-308 WASKWRDHEDRR
+308 WASKWKDHEDRR
-320 EIMSS
+320 EHMSS
-325 SSSNNHELANMD
+325 SSSNNQEIANMD

-346 SWVSH
+346 SWVSQ

-386 VQEMYAMAQTET
+386 VQEMYAVAQTET

-403 KLTELNQR
+403 KLTALNQR
-411 RFMESEKLVDLKE
+411 RFEESEKLVELKE
-424 KEVAAKDT
+424 KEEVAKDT
-432 ASKEKRRYEEA
+432 ASKEKQRYEET

-453 MMREALHR
+453 MMKEALHR

-483 SPGIQYQH
+483 SPGIRYQH
-491 YSWEEI
+491 FTWEELTD
-497 AAATSDFSEDLKI
+497 ATSDFSQDLKI

-527 GAVKV
+527 AAVKV
-532 LHAGETQLSKQF
+532 LHEGETRLSKQF

-573 YEYMDNGSL
+573 YEYMENGSL
-582 DDRLMR
+582 DDRLML
-588 VNDTPPIPWFDRF
+588 VNGTPPIPWFERF

-633 LDHNYV
+633 LDHNFV

-651 NQDDAASK
+651 NQDDANSK
-659 LTVYKK
+659 LTVFKQ

-693 LGVVILQLITA
+693 LGVVILQLITG
-704 KPAIAITHMV
+704 KPAIAITHIM
-714 EESIGDDAEF
+714 EEAIGNDAEF
-724 MAVLDVKAGSWPISE
+724 MALLDVKAGSWPINE

-744 ALGLCCTEMRRRDR
+744 ALGLCCTELRRRDR

-782 LSRNPSG
+782 LSRTPSG

-817 ESIEDWLREKDTSPV
+817 ESIEEWLRKNDTSPV

-842 LANYTLYSAIMEWKS
+842 LANYTLYSAIMSWKS

>member
-1 MEEKKVVRALS
+1 MEEKKVARSLS
-12 EHLSLPPPPPPTVA
+12 EHLSLPPTPSSTIA

-36 YVAFWALE
+36 YVVFWALE
-44 KFIPEGFSDFKL
+44 KFIPDGFSDFKL

-82 VVSAYKQEVDWN
+82 VVSAYKQEVDWH
-94 TNEML
+94 TNEL
-99 RPYKKMF
+99 LHPYKKMF
-106 ERRKAQVEIL
+106 ERRKVRVEIM
-116 VLESNEPVAAIAEE
+116 VLESHQPIAAIAEE
-130 IAGTGVTKLVIG
+130 IARTGITKLVIG
-142 MSLRG
+142 VSLRG

-156 SLIATAVPRFCTVYV
+156 SMIATAVPRFCTVYV

-180 RPSDSDTSGSVR
+180 RPSDSDTSPSVR
-192 FERIE
+192 FEKTE
-197 RSSSTSESTDSPRLP
+197 RSSSTSGSTDSPRLP
-212 SEYQDLL
+212 SEYQDFP
-219 SFVSEAQSRVSP
+219 SFVSEAQSRVSSQ
-231 FFPAP
+231 
-236 KHSAFPEMS
+236 KHSTTFPE
-245 SSSAVVTMDTSS
+245 SAVVQMDTSS
-257 SETERSE
+257 SETDHSE
-264 VSRGRGMQIV
+264 VSRGMQIV
-274 QSGNEGKKNNSNN
+274 NSGHEGKKNNNN
-287 NNDESFSASFP
+287 RNNESFSASFP
-298 MGTEAYHAMS
+298 MGAEAYNAMS

-320 EIMSS
+320 DIMSS
-325 SSSNNHELANMD
+325 SSSNNHDLANMD
-337 WGAVVPENY
+337 WGAVVPENC

-380 RAELKH
+380 RSELKH

-398 VDASK
+398 VDASN

-411 RFMESEKLVDLKE
+411 RYEETEKLMELKE
-424 KEVAAKDT
+424 KEEVAKET
-432 ASKEKRRYEEA
+432 ASKEKQRYEDTL
-443 MKEAEKVKEL
+443 KEAEKVKEL
-453 MMREALHR
+453 MMKEAIHR
-461 REAEIKAERD
+461 RGAEIKAERH
-471 AKEKDKLQASLV
+471 AKEKIKLQASLV
-483 SPGIQYQH
+483 SPGLQYQH

-497 AAATSDFSEDLKI
+497 TAATSGFSEDLKI
-510 GIGAYGTVYKC
+510 GIGAYGSVYKC

-582 DDRLMR
+582 DDRLML
-588 VNDTPPIPWFDRF
+588 VNNTPPIPWHERF

-633 LDHNYV
+633 LDHNFV

-651 NQDDAASK
+651 NQDDAASN
-659 LTVYKK
+659 LTVFKK

-714 EESIGDDAEF
+714 EEAIGDDAEF
-724 MAVLDVKAGSWPISE
+724 MGILDVKAGSWPISE

-744 ALGLCCTEMRRRDR
+744 ALGLCCTELRRRDR
-758 PDLKDQIIP
+758 PDLKEQIIP

-777 KAQNS
+777 KAQNL
-782 LSRNPSG
+782 LSRTPSG
-789 PPSHFICPLLKGVMN
+789 PPSHFFCPLLKGVMN

-817 ESIEDWLREKDTSPV
+817 EAIEDWLREKDTSPV
-832 TNLPLPNKNL
+832 TNLPLPNKSL

-857 NKK
+857 KK

>member
-1 MEEKKVVRALS
+1 MEGKKPARSLS
-12 EHLSLPPPPPPTVA
+12 EHLSLPPTPSPAVA

-56 LYVRPPVTY
+56 IYVRPPVTY

-73 ISITELRDD
+73 ISISELKAD
-82 VVSAYKQEVDWN
+82 VVSAYRQEVDWN
-94 TNEML
+94 TNETL

-106 ERRKAQVEIL
+106 ERRKVRVEIL
-116 VLESNEPVAAIAEE
+116 VLESHDPVAAIAEE
-130 IAGTGVTKLVIG
+130 IAGTRVTKLVIG

-156 SLIATAVPRFCTVYV
+156 SMIATAVPRFCTVYV

-180 RPSDSDTSGSVR
+180 RPSDSDASGTIR
-192 FERIE
+192 IERIE
-197 RSSSTSESTDSPRLP
+197 RDSFTSGSTDSPSPRVP
-212 SEYQDLL
+212 SDYQDFL
-219 SFVSEAQSRVSP
+219 SFVSEAQSRVSH
-231 FFPAP
+231 FLHPA
-236 KHSAFPEMS
+236 KHSEVG
-245 SSSAVVTMDTSS
+245 SSAVVQMDTSS
-257 SETERSE
+257 SETDQSE
-264 VSRGRGMQIV
+264 VSTGRAMQIV
-274 QSGNEGKKNNSNN
+274 PSGGNEEKKSTTSN
-287 NNDESFSASFP
+287 ESFSASFP
-298 MGTEAYHAMS
+298 MGAEAYHAMS
-308 WASKWRDHEDRR
+308 FASKWRDHEDRR
-320 EIMSS
+320 SIMSS
-325 SSSNNHELANMD
+325 SSSNNHDITNMD

-346 SWVSH
+346 SFVSH
-351 QASNMSDG
+351 QASNMSEG
-359 LLSVHSMTDN
+359 LLSVHSVTDNN
-369 QVNLSFEIEKL
+369 QVNLNFEIEKL

-398 VDASK
+398 VDASQ

-411 RFMESEKLVDLKE
+411 KYEESEKLMELKE
-424 KEVAAKDT
+424 KEELAKDT
-432 ASKEKRRYEEA
+432 ASKEKQRYEET

-453 MMREALHR
+453 MMKEALRR

-510 GIGAYGTVYKC
+510 GMGAYGTVYKC

-582 DDRLMR
+582 DDRLMQ
-588 VNDTPPIPWFDRF
+588 VNDTPAIPWFERF

-633 LDHNYV
+633 LDHNFV

-659 LTVYKK
+659 LTVFKK

-693 LGVVILQLITA
+693 LGIVILQLITG

-714 EESIGDDAEF
+714 EEAIGDDAEF
-724 MAVLDVKAGSWPISE
+724 MALLDVKAGPWPVSE

-744 ALGLCCTEMRRRDR
+744 ALGLCCTELRRRDR

-777 KAQNS
+777 KAQN
-782 LSRNPSG
+782 LIGRTPSG

-817 ESIEDWLREKDTSPV
+817 EAIQDWLRENDTSPV

-857 NKK
+857 NKQ

>member
-1 MEEKKVVRALS
+1 MDNKKPARPLS
-12 EHLSLPPPPPPTVA
+12 KHLDLPPPPPPSPVVA
-26 VAINGKKKSK
+26 LAINGKKRSK
-36 YVAFWALE
+36 YVVFWALD

-99 RPYKKMF
+99 CPYKKMF
-106 ERRKAQVEIL
+106 ERRKVQVEIL
-116 VLESNEPVAAIAEE
+116 VLESHEPAAAIAKE
-130 IAGTGVTKLVIG
+130 ISETGVTKLVIG
-142 MSLRG
+142 MSLLG

-156 SLIATAVPRFCTVYV
+156 SMIATAVPRFCTVYV

-180 RPSDSDTSGSVR
+180 RPSDSDASIR
-192 FERIE
+192 YE
-197 RSSSTSESTDSPRLP
+197 RSSTTSGSTDSPRAP
-212 SEYQDLL
+212 SEHP
-219 SFVSEAQSRVSP
+219 VSEAQSRFS
-231 FFPAP
+231 
-236 KHSAFPEMS
+236 SLPEMS
-245 SSSAVVTMDTSS
+245 RSTVVQ
-257 SETERSE
+257 SETE
-264 VSRGRGMQIV
+264 
-274 QSGNEGKKNNSNN
+274 QSGNEGKKSINSNEN
-287 NNDESFSASFP
+287 FSASFP
-298 MGTEAYHAMS
+298 MGAEAYHAMS
-308 WASKWRDHEDRR
+308 WTSKWRDHEDRR

-325 SSSNNHELANMD
+325 CSSNNHEVANMD
-337 WGAVVPENY
+337 WGSVVPENY
-346 SWVSH
+346 SFVSH

-359 LLSVHSMTDN
+359 LLSIHSMTDN
-369 QVNLSFEIEKL
+369 HVNMSFEIEKL

-403 KLTELNQR
+403 K
-411 RFMESEKLVDLKE
+411 MEEE
-424 KEVAAKDT
+424 AKDS
-432 ASKEKRRYEEA
+432 ASNEKQRYEDK
-443 MKEAEKVKEL
+443 MKEAEKVKKL
-453 MMREALHR
+453 MMKEALHR
-461 REAEIKAERD
+461 REAEIKAELD
-471 AKEKDKLQASLV
+471 AKEKGKLQASLV
-483 SPGIQYQH
+483 TPGIQYQH

-510 GIGAYGTVYKC
+510 GVGAYGTVYKC

-532 LHAGETQLSKQF
+532 LRAGETQLSKQF

-556 PHLVLLLGACPE
+556 PHLVLLLGACAE

-573 YEYMDNGSL
+573 YEYMENGSL
-582 DDRLMR
+582 DDRLML
-588 VNDTPPIPWFDRF
+588 VNDTSPIPWFERF

-610 LVFLHKSKPRPII
+610 LVFLHKCKPRPII

-633 LDHNYV
+633 LDHNFV

-659 LTVYKK
+659 LTVFKK

-714 EESIGDDAEF
+714 EEAIGDDAEF
-724 MAVLDVKAGSWPISE
+724 MGLLDVKAGSWPISE

-744 ALGLCCTEMRRRDR
+744 ALGLWCTEMRRRDR
-758 PDLKDQIIP
+758 PDLKDEIIP

-782 LSRNPSG
+782 ITRTPSG
-789 PPSHFICPLLKGVMN
+789 PPSHFICPLLKGLMN
-804 EPCVAADGYTYDR
+804 QPCVAADGYTYDR
-817 ESIEDWLREKDTSPV
+817 EAIEDWLREKDTSPV

-857 NKK
+857 NKQ

>member
-1 MEEKKVVRALS
+1 MEEKKAARALS
-12 EHLSLPPPPPPTVA
+12 EHLSLPPPPSPVIA

-73 ISITELRDD
+73 ISVSELRDD
-82 VVSAYKQEVDWN
+82 VVSAYRQEVDWH

-106 ERRKAQVEIL
+106 ERRKVQVEIL
-116 VLESNEPVAAIAEE
+116 VLESHEPVAAIAEE

-180 RPSDSDTSGSVR
+180 RPSDSDASGSIR
-192 FERIE
+192 FERTE
-197 RSSSTSESTDSPRLP
+197 RSSSTSGSTDSPRLP
-212 SEYQDLL
+212 SEYQDFL

-231 FFPAP
+231 MSPAP
-236 KHSAFPEMS
+236 KHSMS
-245 SSSAVVTMDTSS
+245 TSAVIQMETSS
-257 SETERSE
+257 SEADQEE
-264 VSRGRGMQIV
+264 VSRGRGMEIV
-274 QSGNEGKKNNSNN
+274 QSGNEWTKNK
-287 NNDESFSASFP
+287 DESFSASFP

-308 WASKWRDHEDRR
+308 WASKWRDHENRR

-325 SSSNNHELANMD
+325 SSSNNHDLANMD

-346 SWVSH
+346 SFVSH
-351 QASNMSDG
+351 CASNMSDG
-359 LLSVHSMTDN
+359 LLSVHSVTDN

-398 VDASK
+398 VDASN

-411 RFMESEKLVDLKE
+411 RFEESEKLVELKE
-424 KEVAAKDT
+424 MEEVAKDT
-432 ASKEKRRYEEA
+432 ASKEKQRYEEA

-453 MMREALHR
+453 MMKEALHR

-471 AKEKDKLQASLV
+471 AREKDKLQASLV

-491 YSWEEI
+491 YTWEEI
-497 AAATSDFSEDLKI
+497 AAATSDFAENLKI

-582 DDRLMR
+582 DDRLML
-588 VNDTPPIPWFDRF
+588 VNDTPPIPWFERF

-633 LDHNYV
+633 LDHNFV

-651 NQDDAASK
+651 NQDDASSK
-659 LTVYKK
+659 LTVFKK

-714 EESIGDDAEF
+714 EEAIGDDAEF
-724 MAVLDVKAGSWPISE
+724 MALLDVKAGSWPISE

-744 ALGLCCTEMRRRDR
+744 ALGLCCTELRRRDR

-782 LSRNPSG
+782 LSRTPSG
-789 PPSHFICPLLKGVMN
+789 PPSHFICPLVKGVMN

-817 ESIEDWLREKDTSPV
+817 EAIEEWLREKDTSPV
-832 TNLPLPNKNL
+832 TNLPLPNKSL

-857 NKK
+857 NKL